1 MKHIAILGSTGSIG
15 TQTLEVIE
23 EHPDNFC
30 IEILTARNNYELLIK
45 QALKFKPN
53 AVVIENEAHYE
64 KVRNALSI
72 ADVKVFAG
80 YGALIDIL
88 NFSTIDTVV
97 TALVGAAGLQPTLH
111 AIKQGKRIA
120 LANKETLVV
129 GGALVMKEARLS
141 GVPVLP
147 IDSEHSAIF
156 QCLLGETAAIE
167 KVLLTGSGGP
177 FRGFSEAQL
186 RNVGVEDALKHPT
199 WRMGKKI
206 TVDSATLMNK
216 GLEMI
221 EAGWLFNVS
230 PEQIEVVIH
239 PQSIIHSLVMFE
251 DSSVKAQMGYPS
263 MKVPI
268 QFALSFPLRLP
279 NSMQRLDLAQTGL
292 LTFEKIDTETFRCLA
307 LAREAMRQGGN
318 MPCIL
323 NAANEIAVHKFLGN
337 SLSFSDIAK
346 TVEHCMR
353 HVPFAAQ
360 PSLQDLLDTDRETRA
375 LAETLL

>member
-1 MKHIAILGSTGSIG
+1 
-15 TQTLEVIE
+15 
-23 EHPDNFC
+23 
-30 IEILTARNNYELLIK
+30 
-45 QALKFKPN
+45 
-53 AVVIENEAHYE
+53 
-64 KVRNALSI
+64 
-72 ADVKVFAG
+72 
-80 YGALIDIL
+80 
-88 NFSTIDTVV
+88 
-97 TALVGAAGLQPTLH
+97 
-111 AIKQGKRIA
+111 
-120 LANKETLVV
+120 
-129 GGALVMKEARLS
+129 MKEARLS